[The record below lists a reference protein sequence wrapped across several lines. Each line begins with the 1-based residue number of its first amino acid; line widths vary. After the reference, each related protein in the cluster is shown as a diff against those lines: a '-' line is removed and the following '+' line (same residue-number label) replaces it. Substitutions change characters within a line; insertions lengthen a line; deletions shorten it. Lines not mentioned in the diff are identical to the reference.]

1 MKKNKNHQIKKVE
14 EEKLAK
20 GGKVVEKDAKQKE
33 KRRNEEEERREKQKK
48 DADADNKY

>member
-1 MKKNKNHQIKKVE
+1 ME

-33 KRRNEEEERREKQKK
+33 KRRNEEEEKRGKQKRDIEIK
-48 DADADNKY
+48 EDANDKYKL